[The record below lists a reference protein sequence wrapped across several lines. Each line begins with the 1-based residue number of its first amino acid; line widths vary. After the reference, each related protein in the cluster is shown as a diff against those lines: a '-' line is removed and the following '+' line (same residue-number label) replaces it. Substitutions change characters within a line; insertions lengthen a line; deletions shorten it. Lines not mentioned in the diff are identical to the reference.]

1 MIALVISLVLIV
13 IVGLLGK
20 YTSLMSHSQNKFLLV
35 SSVLYIVLF
44 GIFMSTLTTDKGL
57 MEIFMDNSTYAPL
70 IFYIL
75 WYVSSS
81 GITNALTGRTDY
93 RGFFEDTN
101 PYMSKRH
108 IRPR

>member
-20 YTSLMSHSQNKFLLV
+20 YTSFMTEAQNKFILV

-44 GIFMSTLTTDKGL
+44 GIVMSMLTTDKGT
-57 MEIFMDNSTYAPL
+57 MEIFMDNSTYTPL

-75 WYVSSS
+75 WYVSSA
-81 GITNALTGRTDY
+81 GVTNALTGRTDY
-93 RGFFEDTN
+93 MGFFEDTN
-101 PYMSKRH
+101 PYMSRRH